1 MQAKGCEVMR
11 TLKLIILTG
20 LMLFLML
27 FFGSCQGQTQSIIVP
42 VTVKSGDTL
51 YGIVIDLA
59 DQHGDERDIRE
70 IVYYAA
76 VDNGKYNKDIFPGEV
91 LNIKLEVPKNEK

>member
-1 MQAKGCEVMR
+1 MR
-11 TLKLIILTG
+11 TVKAIVVSALLLAA
-20 LMLFLML
+20 MM
-27 FFGSCQGQTQSIIVP
+27 FFTSGGETKTVTVP